1 MANINQVIRTEFAAA
16 IAQIARERK
25 IDPEDIFA
33 AIEHALVSAYR
44 KEVGSLDD
52 DYYYFVDLNKETGES
67 KIFKAPI
74 EERDEETDEI
84 LAWDEDQ
91 AEEVT
96 PPGFGRIAAQ
106 TAKQVILQ
114 EIRRS
119 EKDHITAEFKQKAG
133 EVVTGQVLRM
143 DRGAVV
149 IEVGRGQTY
158 MPPREQMRGEYYRKN
173 QRLSVLIKE
182 ISEKYRGSPIVVSRS
197 APQLVEKLFEREV
210 PEVSSGAVEIVAVAR
225 EAGVRSKIAVR
236 STQEGVDPVGSCVG
250 QRGVR
255 VQKVIEE
262 LNNEKIDIVPY
273 NDDLSLYLKAA
284 LAPAENLLVEIDEE
298 NRIVVVTAPDD
309 QLSLA
314 IGRGG
319 QNVRLAAKLTGYLIT
334 IQSAEGDVELEATGE
349 EEYEIDSWD
358 EITSETREFL
368 AERKLTTIY
377 DLERFQDKW
386 IKSDELPYEQKEVID
401 QKINEYQQKQAE
413 LEAQAAAKEQEPED
427 SDDQQEQE
435 DEPQQE
441 QEDEPTERS
450 QDEDEGEDEE
460 SADTSESETPEESED
475 PEKPETQE
483 ESEKIEEPESPQESE
498 PSEESEEIKQPDK
511 EKTAAATA
519 ED

>member
-1 MANINQVIRTEFAAA
+1 MANLKQIVRTEFAAA
-16 IAQIARERK
+16 INQIARERK
-25 IDPEDIFA
+25 IEPQAIYD

-44 KEVGSLDD
+44 KETGGLDD
-52 DYYYFVDLNKETGES
+52 DYYYFVELNKESGES

-74 EERDEETDEI
+74 LERDEETNEI
-84 LAWDEDQ
+84 LEWDEDK
-91 AEEVT
+91 AEDVT

-119 EKDHITAEFKQKAG
+119 EKDQILAEFKDKVG

-149 IEVGRGQTY
+149 VEVGRGQAY
-158 MPPREQMRGEYYRKN
+158 MPPTEQMRGEYYRKN
-173 QRLSVLIKE
+173 QRISVLIKE
-182 ISEKYRGSPIVVSRS
+182 ISEEYRGSSIIVSRS
-197 APQLVEKLFEREV
+197 APDLVKKLFDREV
-210 PEVSSGAVEIVAVAR
+210 PEVSSGAVEVVSVAR
-225 EAGVRSKIAVR
+225 EAGVRTKIAVR

-273 NDDLSLYLKAA
+273 HEDLNLYLKAA

-298 NRIVVVTAPDD
+298 NRKVMVTAPDD

-334 IQSAEGDVELEATGE
+334 IKSAKGDVESEVTGE
-349 EEYEIDSWD
+349 EEYEIDTWEELS
-358 EITSETREFL
+358 EETREFL
-368 AERKLTTIY
+368 VQHKLTTIY

-386 IKSDELPYEQKEVID
+386 ISEETIPYEEKEAID
-401 QKINEYQQKQAE
+401 KRISDYQAQQAE
-413 LEAQAAAKEQEPED
+413 KD
-427 SDDQQEQE
+427 
-435 DEPQQE
+435 
-441 QEDEPTERS
+441 
-450 QDEDEGEDEE
+450 
-460 SADTSESETPEESED
+460 
-475 PEKPETQE
+475 
-483 ESEKIEEPESPQESE
+483 QES
-498 PSEESEEIKQPDK
+498 D
-511 EKTAAATA
+511 
-519 ED
+519 